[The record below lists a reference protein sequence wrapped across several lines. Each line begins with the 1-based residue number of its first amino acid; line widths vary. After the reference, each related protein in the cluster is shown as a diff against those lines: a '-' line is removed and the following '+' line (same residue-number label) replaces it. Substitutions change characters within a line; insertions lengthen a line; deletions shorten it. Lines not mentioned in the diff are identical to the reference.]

1 MLREHLYS
9 SADRT
14 AFGSVV
20 SFLFLARMTLLFAG
34 RKIGEGVCVFA
45 LEDE

>member
-9 SADRT
+9 SAHRT
-14 AFGSVV
+14 AFGSVG

-34 RKIGEGVCVFA
+34 RKIGEGMCVRA
-45 LEDE
+45 RGDE